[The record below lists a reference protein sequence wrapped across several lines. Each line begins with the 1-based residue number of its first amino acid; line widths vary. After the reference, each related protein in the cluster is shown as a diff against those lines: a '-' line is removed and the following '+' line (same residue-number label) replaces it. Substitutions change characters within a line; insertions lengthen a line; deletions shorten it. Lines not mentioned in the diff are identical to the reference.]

1 MKKMSGEEFYAI
13 MDAPAPAEVPQEAG
27 TTAEDSVSENTKE
40 ETEE

>member
-1 MKKMSGEEFYAI
+1 MQLWMLQLLQKF
-13 MDAPAPAEVPQEAG
+13 PQEAG

>member
-1 MKKMSGEEFYAI
+1 MCIRDS
-13 MDAPAPAEVPQEAG
+13 AEVPQEAG